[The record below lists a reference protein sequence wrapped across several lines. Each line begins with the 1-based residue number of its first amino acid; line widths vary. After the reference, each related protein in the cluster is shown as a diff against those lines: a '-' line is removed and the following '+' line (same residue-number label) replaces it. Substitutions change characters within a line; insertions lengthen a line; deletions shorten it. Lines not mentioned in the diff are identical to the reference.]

1 MKSIAHLISYIF
13 HPVFLPTAGL
23 MMVFGLNTYISQTT
37 PFAKQLFIVFWIFVN
52 TALIPLIFTLFL
64 RWRGVVESIQ
74 LHSREDRLIPFSFAL
89 MFYLTN
95 YWLMQ
100 DVALPTLIH
109 SIFLG
114 SSIAV
119 GMALVFTFFTKISIH
134 MIGMGGITA
143 SVFGIAQIYHL
154 PLAWMV
160 IAGILASGAVGSA
173 RYILKSHNLR
183 QIYLGWM
190 IGFLAVYI
198 PLYLGW
204 G

>member
-1 MKSIAHLISYIF
+1 
-13 HPVFLPTAGL
+13 

-143 SVFGIAQIYHL
+143 SVYGIAQIYHL
-154 PLAWMV
+154 PLMWMV

-173 RYILKSHNLR
+173 RYILKSHNLK

-190 IGFLAVYI
+190 IGFMAVYL